1 VTWVRVGPWVLNT
14 DAVTAVKY
22 EDGQLD
28 IFLRGDLAHV
38 YKGGFSSTGE
48 EAKQLWEVFCALST
62 DVMDEE
68 TVHKRVRRQP

>member
-1 VTWVRVGPWVLNT
+1 MLNT

-38 YKGGFSSTGE
+38 YKGGFNAQGE
-48 EAKQLWEVFCALST
+48 EAKRLWECFCALSA
-62 DVMDEE
+62 DVMGEE
-68 TVHKRVRRQP
+68 TLHKRVRMGDT